1 VPSGRPRA
9 ARMLAS
15 CAAVGGGPLI
25 GAGRGMVVLCSLGGG
40 AGRARSCGS
49 DAVAVLTGPS
59 LPAPRHRAGG
69 ARHRTDPARLPACR
83 HRVRSR
89 LMALVLPGRRPGDP
103 GAPHRRGPGVLDPGP
118 DDRAPA
124 RRRAVRCGGHGRV
137 HPVSLQSGGDP
148 RVVRGLPRHRDRRP
162 GRRRRI
168 RRARRP
174 RGGAG
179 PRPVG
184 RRRLGRPP
192 LRRARRMAAVRGH
205 GHRPR
210 PAVRPLPSGAGPA
223 QTTEAS
229 SPSSPVSSYGA

>member
-1 VPSGRPRA
+1 MALGRPGVDDVLGTADVLEGAGTKSPDAAVTGRPR
-9 ARMLAS
+9 
-15 CAAVGGGPLI
+15 
-25 GAGRGMVVLCSLGGG
+25 
-40 AGRARSCGS
+40 
-49 DAVAVLTGPS
+49 AVLTGPL
-59 LPAPRHRAGG
+59 LPAPRYRAGG
-69 ARHRTDPARLPACR
+69 CPTSSRPGTSSCMPTPRPASLTGTG
-83 HRVRSR
+83 
-89 LMALVLPGRRPGDP
+89 LPGRRPGDP

-118 DDRAPA
+118 DDGAPA

-174 RGGAG
+174 LDGAG

-184 RRRLGRPP
+184 AEGLAGRRYGVLDVWRQNAATVTGRALPC
-192 LRRARRMAAVRGH
+192 GH
-205 GHRPR
+205 Y
-210 PAVRPLPSGAGPA
+210 LPEQAPA